1 MSEKIRKLINDER
14 SKRGWTHQQLADA
27 AGMQRPSV
35 TAYLSGAKDI
45 ETKTLERLLDALG
58 LELQPKKK

>member
-1 MSEKIRKLINDER
+1 MSEEIRIAIIAER
-14 SKRGWTHQQLADA
+14 DRRGWSNTELARQS
-27 AGMQRPSV
+27 GMHR
-35 TAYLSGAKDI
+35 TAIAAYLSGAKDI